1 METVME
7 MGISEREREL
17 LESAYRL
24 FNLRDID
31 GVLALMHAD
40 VDWPNGMEGGR
51 EIGHDAVRAYW
62 TRQWQMV
69 DPRVEP
75 VGFTKGAEGR
85 VVVDV
90 HQVVRDLAG
99 QELMNVKIDH
109 IYSIENGR
117 IRRMEIRTVSEPQT
131 GS

>member
-1 METVME
+1 METMME
-7 MGISEREREL
+7 TGVSKSEREL

-31 GVLALMHAD
+31 GVLALMRAD

-62 TRQWQMV
+62 TRQWQVV

-75 VGFTKGAEGR
+75 VGFAKDAEGR

-90 HQVVRDLAG
+90 HQVVRDMAG
-99 QELMNVKIDH
+99 KELLNVKIHH
-109 IYSIENGR
+109 IYSIENGK
-117 IRRMEIRTVSEPQT
+117 IRRMEIEPVAEP
-131 GS
+131 